1 MADGW
6 VLIDTSAWIHA
17 LRPSGLSQVRE
28 RVRDVLTTGRAA
40 TCEMVVLELAGG
52 TRTEREYRELIED
65 LGRSGSSPLRMPCGA
80 LPIGWL
86 TACDAV
92 A

>member
-65 LGRSGSSPLRMPCGA
+65 LGALRQLA
-80 LPIGWL
+80 I
-86 TACDAV
+86 TDAV
-92 A
+92 WGASYRLA